1 MSFKPIKNKF
11 ISTIIGTLAVY
22 IGVAFILP
30 LNNFSVYIT
39 SYIHLA
45 QPYVTMH
52 YGMFINLIFSFSNSF
67 SHPLGGYIENYLG
80 FKKTI
85 LLGFS
90 ILFIANLIFI
100 FQQNIWLCY
109 FLAIILGIGTGIGTS
124 VLGKNVTFYSPK
136 KKGMI
141 SGIMGLGILLIT
153 ATFALIGE
161 KIISYGGYTL
171 KKDENFYPENI
182 AKRTYIYFLVGEIC
196 IPIALILA
204 RIFIYEYKPEEN
216 QQEPEIE
223 KKVTDEEK
231 PKPVIN
237 TAQKERIELQ
247 NNYKK
252 QNILQAIKT
261 FRYLRIA
268 AISFFINFSI
278 SFMIN
283 TGRTFGA
290 LIGIDGSALQFSMI
304 FQAISLIIVGP
315 LLGILV
321 DKKGSLFILRIVAF
335 SSIFPGILLCFF
347 MDITWVFIL
356 SLSIC
361 TLNITGLMVS
371 FGPFI
376 MEIFGIQQSVILGGI
391 INGFSKFADLITT
404 IAAFIFSL
412 KYIEVQELKIPYRIM
427 YIISAI
433 CCSISAFLL
442 LIETNEKF
450 NYKNKLIEESLTKY
464 EMKKIE
470 LNNNDS
476 IKTDV

>member
-90 ILFIANLIFI
+90 ILFIGNLIFI

-171 KKDENFYPENI
+171 KKDENFYPESI

-216 QQEPEIE
+216 QQEPAIE
-223 KKVTDEEK
+223 KKVTNEEK
-231 PKPVIN
+231 SKPVIN

-247 NNYKK
+247 NDYKK
-252 QNILQAIKT
+252 QNVLQAIKT

-321 DKKGSLFILRIVAF
+321 DKKGPLFILRIVAF

-347 MDITWVFIL
+347 MDITWVF
-356 SLSIC
+356 
-361 TLNITGLMVS
+361 
-371 FGPFI
+371 P
-376 MEIFGIQQSVILGGI
+376 
-391 INGFSKFADLITT
+391 
-404 IAAFIFSL
+404 
-412 KYIEVQELKIPYRIM
+412 
-427 YIISAI
+427 
-433 CCSISAFLL
+433 
-442 LIETNEKF
+442 
-450 NYKNKLIEESLTKY
+450 
-464 EMKKIE
+464 
-470 LNNNDS
+470 
-476 IKTDV
+476 

>member
-11 ISTIIGTLAVY
+11 ISTIIGTLAIY

-67 SHPLGGYIENYLG
+67 SHPLGGYIENYIG

-90 ILFIANLIFI
+90 ILFIGNLIFI

-124 VLGKNVTFYSPK
+124 VLGKNITFYSPK

-153 ATFALIGE
+153 STFALTGE

-171 KKDENFYPENI
+171 KKDEKFYPENI

-216 QQEPEIE
+216 QQEPVIE
-223 KKVTDEEK
+223 QKVPNEDK
-231 PKPVIN
+231 PKPVLN
-237 TAQKERIELQ
+237 TEQKERNEFQ
-247 NNYKK
+247 NNFKK
-252 QNILQAIKT
+252 QNVLQAIKT
-261 FRYLRIA
+261 FRYLRIT

-290 LIGIDGSALQFSMI
+290 LIGIDGSALQFFMI
-304 FQAISLIIVGP
+304 IQAISLIIVGP
-315 LLGILV
+315 ILGVLV

-335 SSIFPGILLCFF
+335 SSIIPGVLLCFF

-356 SLSIC
+356 ALTIC

-376 MEIFGIQQSVILGGI
+376 MEVFGIQESVILGGI
-391 INGFSKFADLITT
+391 INGFSKLADLITT
-404 IAAFIFSL
+404 IVAFVFSL
-412 KYIEVQELKIPYRIM
+412 KYVEVNELKIPYRIM

-433 CCSISAFLL
+433 CCSMSTCLL
-442 LIETNEKF
+442 LIEKNEKF
-450 NYKNKLIEESLTKY
+450 AYKNKLIEESLTKY

-470 LNNNDS
+470 TNNNDS
-476 IKTDV
+476 FKTEA

>member
-90 ILFIANLIFI
+90 ILFIGNLIFI

-171 KKDENFYPENI
+171 KKDENFYPESI

-216 QQEPEIE
+216 QQEPAIE
-223 KKVTDEEK
+223 KKVTNEEK
-231 PKPVIN
+231 SKPVIN
-237 TAQKERIELQ
+237 TEQKERIELQ
-247 NNYKK
+247 NDYKK
-252 QNILQAIKT
+252 QNVLQAIKT

-321 DKKGSLFILRIVAF
+321 DKKGPLFILRIVAF

-391 INGFSKFADLITT
+391 INGISKFADLITT

-470 LNNNDS
+470 MNNNDS
-476 IKTDV
+476 MKTDV